1 MAAKEKK
8 KEIEGLVDFAILSM
22 KYKTKLTKKFEN
34 RQQYED
40 PDPNH
45 IKSYIPGTIQ
55 EVFVKEGQ
63 KVKAGESL
71 LILEAMK
78 MQNQIAMPFDGKVKK
93 IHVKVGDRIPKR
105 HLMVEIE

>member
-1 MAAKEKK
+1 MGTKK
-8 KEIEGLVDFAILSM
+8 TDELVDFAILSM

-34 RQQYED
+34 RVKYVD
-40 PDPNH
+40 PNPNH
-45 IKSYIPGTIQ
+45 ILSYIPGTIC

-63 KVKAGESL
+63 RVKEGESL

-78 MQNQIAMPFDGKVKK
+78 MRNQITMPHTGVIKSIKVSS
-93 IHVKVGDRIPKR
+93 GDKIPKN

>member
-1 MAAKEKK
+1 MSTKK
-8 KEIEGLVDFAILSM
+8 TEELVDFAILSM

-34 RQQYED
+34 RVKYEAPN
-40 PDPNH
+40 PDH
-45 IKSYIPGTIQ
+45 IMSYIPGTIC

-63 KVKAGESL
+63 KVKEGESL

-78 MQNQIAMPFDGKVKK
+78 MRNQIAMPRTGKVKS
-93 IHVKVGDRIPKR
+93 IKVAQGDRIPKN